1 MRNFSLL
8 KFLALLLMAV
18 CSATLSMAQNV
29 AKNVAKIGTTEYAT
43 LEEAVNSVAQGKK
56 GYIYILAD
64 ASFDKLSIDGKQIII
79 NLQTHTVKGNSID
92 VNGVEGVDTYLKI
105 LDSKAKGLTVN
116 KNDNYSVS
124 YTASGTLELTGSI
137 TAYEGAKIKVES
149 GKVVSTTN
157 FALLAYGDVTGQ
169 SDVASSIEVAGGY
182 VKAQE
187 GCVSPRGRGA
197 AATISGTAVLES
209 LDNAAVMGNGTYNSN
224 EKLGGTSITIMGKC
238 WLIGRIQSD
247 GYAACGIYHPQ
258 QGTLT
263 IKYSSGI
270 PNIVAVNG
278 AGIVMRGGTLDY
290 RAGNITATGDANF
303 TGKVGDSRV
312 VVGTSGIVYDRD
324 CNYYDVANAK
334 IAISDNSG
342 VKKVVGAKSA
352 IEVVNENNQA
362 VDNVFDIQGGTFS
375 SDVSAYVNTD
385 GGRETFEHEGTYYV
399 GKFKAQVEGGLKYET
414 ALTAINNAPAGSTV
428 KLLKDCSESGRAPE
442 VTKNVTLDLNG
453 KNLTF
458 SYITAS
464 KGGNLTIKDSGNGG
478 TYTGT
483 GANYSVLV
491 KKGGVFNLESG
502 TLTNSSTASGTS
514 NVVVRVEGG
523 TATTPAASTANIK
536 GGKIESKGTPV
547 FVRDPGATVN
557 VSGGDLV
564 GSGLACIAGNGSDG
578 MGGTTI
584 NVSGGTLT
592 AKPYDATSAACGI
605 YHPNEGTLTITGG
618 TINVTDG
625 VGVLMRGGEMTMT
638 GGEIN
643 ATGDANRTGSVGDTN
658 QKIGVS
664 GVIFDR
670 DANYPAVATTSISI
684 DGKAKV
690 NGAKEAVELINTNNV
705 ADAKSAFKLKG
716 GTYNKDV
723 SALLDANSVA
733 EQKDGAYVVT
743 TYYAQ
748 VGETKYATLQAAVD
762 AVPEGGSG
770 NIEVIA
776 DATFNELKIKDKTIN
791 LDLLKHTV
799 KGNYIDVYNDKGQ
812 ANLNIKDS
820 SPDKALSVDKN
831 NDYAVSYTNSGI
843 LEMTHIIGAYYGAG
857 INVESGTIVS
867 TNDMA
872 LSAIGDDTGQKDIKS
887 YIKITG
893 GYIKAKSYCACPE
906 GRGASVTIEGN
917 AVLESLDN
925 AAVAGN
931 GTNTATK
938 KLGGTSISIG
948 GPCWLIGRSQTEGD
962 AACGIYHPQ
971 QGTLT
976 LKNSSGI
983 PNIVAVNGAGIVM
996 RGGTLDYQAGNIT
1009 ATGDAN
1015 FTGKIGDSSVEVG
1028 TCGIVYDRDCGYYDV
1043 ANAKINI
1050 SDNSE
1055 EKKVVGTKSAIQVIN
1070 DKNQNIDGVFDIQG
1084 GNFSSD
1090 VSKYCAVG
1098 FTATPNSDGTYGI
1111 SKVGDLSVM
1120 VAYDKSYENVAEG
1133 GTVDINMDTVNKI
1146 MVAKTEVANV
1156 NTTLTKTF
1164 ANTGWNAFFVP
1175 FDFTLTA
1182 EMLNDFEFAKLYAVI
1197 AENNAPV
1204 VNFKTVAANEKISAY
1219 SPYLIKAKTVDSHS
1233 LNVGAVTYESNV
1245 GEPVYFDFTD
1255 KTYIFYP
1262 VMENTYIAAEK
1273 GYYLNSEK
1281 NSFVYNKNAGAYV
1294 PPLRFYMTIW
1304 DNKTEDYIVPTS
1316 GGASKVKFCVIGEG
1330 EATGITDIVGDAANA
1345 SGKVYNLQGVLVG
1358 NTTEGLPKGVYIK
1371 NGRKVIVK

>member
-1 MRNFSLL
+1 M
-8 KFLALLLMAV
+8 
-18 CSATLSMAQNV
+18 SMAQNV
-29 AKNVAKIGTTEYAT
+29 AKIGSTEYAT
-43 LEEAVNSVAQGKK
+43 LKEAVDAVQPGAK

-64 ASFDKLSIDGKQIII
+64 ATFDNLSIDGKQIII
-79 NLQTHTVKGNSID
+79 NLQTHTVKGNDIA
-92 VNGVEGVDTYLKI
+92 VNGVDGVEDTHLTI
-105 LDSKAKGLTVN
+105 RDSKAKGLSVDA
-116 KNDNYSVS
+116 KNNYKVS
-124 YTASGTLELTGSI
+124 YTTSGTLELTGSI
-137 TAYEGAKIKVES
+137 RAYKGAGIKFES
-149 GKVVSTTN
+149 GTIVSKQDAL
-157 FALLAYGDVTGQ
+157 FAVGDITGQ
-169 SDVASSIEVAGGY
+169 KDIASYVEISGGY

-187 GCVSPRGRGA
+187 YGVSPQGRGA
-197 AATISGTAVLES
+197 SVTVDGAAVIES
-209 LDNAAVMGNGTYNSN
+209 LDNAAVAGNGTYKDT
-224 EKLGGTSITIMGKC
+224 EKRGGTSITIMGKC
-238 WLIGRIQSD
+238 WLIGRIQTS

-263 IKYSSGI
+263 IKNSRGY
-270 PNIVAVNG
+270 PNIVAING
-278 AGIVMRGGTLDY
+278 VGILMRGGTLNFNS
-290 RAGNITATGDANF
+290 GNVTAIGDKNF
-303 TGKVGDSRV
+303 IGKVGDSRV

-324 CNYYDVANAK
+324 CGYYDVANTK
-334 IAISDNSG
+334 INVTSSYAVIKGSR
-342 VKKVVGAKSA
+342 SA
-352 IEVVNENNQA
+352 IDVVNTKAADVSNTFN
-362 VDNVFDIQGGTFS
+362 ITSGIFS
-375 SDVSAYVNTD
+375 SDVSDYVNP
-385 GGRETFEHEGTYYV
+385 ELEVFEHEGTYYV

-414 ALTAINNAPAGSTV
+414 ALTAVNKAPAGSTV
-428 KLLKDCSESGRAPE
+428 KLLKDCSETGRAPE
-442 VTKNVTLDLNG
+442 ITKNVTLDLNG

-458 SYITAS
+458 SYITVS

-478 TYTGT
+478 TYNGT
-483 GANYSVLV
+483 GANYSVYV
-491 KKGGVFNLESG
+491 KNGGVFNLESG

-564 GSGLACIAGNGSDG
+564 GSGLACIAGNGSEG
-578 MGGTTI
+578 QGGTTI
-584 NVSGGTLT
+584 NISGGTLT
-592 AKPYDATSAACGI
+592 AKPYDDASAACGI
-605 YHPNEGTLTITGG
+605 YHPNEGTLNITGG

-643 ATGDANRTGSVGDTN
+643 ATATGDANRTGTVGDTN

-670 DANYPAVATTSISI
+670 DANYPAVANTSISI

-690 NGAKEAVELINTNNV
+690 NGAKEAVELINTHNV

-723 SALLDANSVA
+723 SALLDENSAVA
-733 EQKDGAYVVT
+733 EKQGDVYVVN
-743 TYYAQ
+743 TYCAQ
-748 VGETKYATLQAAVD
+748 VGETKYTTLQAAVD

-820 SPDKALSVDKN
+820 SPDKALSVDKD

-938 KLGGTSISIG
+938 KKGGTSISIG

-1055 EKKVVGTKSAIQVIN
+1055 EKKVVGAKSAIQVIN

-1090 VSKYCAVG
+1090 VSKYCAAG
-1098 FTATPNSDGTYGI
+1098 FTATPNTDGTYGI

-1120 VAYDKSYENVAEG
+1120 VAYDKSYDNVAEG
-1133 GTVDINMDTVNKI
+1133 GTVDIDMDTVNKI

-1182 EMLNDFEFAKLYAVI
+1182 EMLNNFEFAKLYAAI
-1197 AENNAPV
+1197 AVNNAPV

-1219 SPYLIKAKTVDSHS
+1219 SPYLIKAKTAGSHS
-1233 LNVGAVTYESNV
+1233 LNVGAVTYKGNA
-1245 GEPVYFDFTD
+1245 GEPQYTASIDEIYT
-1255 KTYIFYP
+1255 FYP

-1273 GYYLNSEK
+1273 GYYLDSET

-1294 PPLRFYMTIW
+1294 PPLRYYMTIW
-1304 DNKTEDYIVPTS
+1304 DKNAKDYIVPTS

-1330 EATGITDIVGDAANA
+1330 ETTGITDIVGDAANA

-1371 NGRKVIVK
+1371 NGRKIIVK